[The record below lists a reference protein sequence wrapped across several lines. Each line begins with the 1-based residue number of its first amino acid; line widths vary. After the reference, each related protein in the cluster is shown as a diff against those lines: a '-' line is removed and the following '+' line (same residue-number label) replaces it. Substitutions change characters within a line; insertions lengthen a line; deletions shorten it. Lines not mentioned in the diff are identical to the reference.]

1 MDEVDGVKT
10 NDGMPLLTPDEHVF
24 LRAALVVRTFYP
36 HLPEQPPG
44 FDESILDRVSR
55 TGFAAPLSALDLAE
69 AEHAVKCC
77 LGALHAHAAFSID
90 FYVVGSVPPE
100 KSHDIEKH
108 LMSLAALL
116 AVDASGGD
124 ALRRQAEALRAKRA
138 VAERDAFFASR
149 EAAGARPIEL
159 STGEL
164 FVVAAALDEASRAD
178 PGTSAAGPLTATE
191 RLCDAVILP
200 RHFTLRDMGK
210 RPADLFGAPFAEW
223 DMSYRVPLTSEE
235 ATRLVDI
242 VTASIDAL
250 PGAWSGLLFRL
261 LNQRFGGDEDLAN
274 ALLEKLRAHAA
285 HARETKARDT
295 DTP

>member
-116 AVDASGGD
+116 AAHVDASGGD
-124 ALRRQAEALRAKRA
+124 ALRRQAEALRAQRA
-138 VAERDAFFASR
+138 LAERDAFFASR

-164 FVVAAALDEASRAD
+164 SIVDAALHEAI
-178 PGTSAAGPLTATE
+178 SAAPSPVLGPLTTVE
-191 RLCDAVILP
+191 LLSDAVSLV
-200 RHFTLRDMGK
+200 RHYALQDLGQ
-210 RPADLFGAPFAEW
+210 RPTQLAEVPFAEW
-223 DMSYRVPLTSEE
+223 GVSYRVPLTSEE
-235 ATRLVDI
+235 STRLADI

-250 PGAWSGLLFRL
+250 PVEWSGLLSRL
-261 LNQRFGGDEDLAN
+261 LNERSGGGQDVFE
-274 ALLEKLRAHAA
+274 ALVEKLRAHAA
-285 HARETKARDT
+285 THTRNEGA
-295 DTP
+295 